1 MRERL
6 MFIKNSNLKAM
17 IPVALCTAF
26 LAGCGV
32 DSKVDDPDPN
42 IVTEP
47 TEASEDITTEPEIED
62 DTKIETAEDIFGKV
76 SAITVVDLVD
86 DMYEEPLEVKLT
98 SAEVAAFME
107 IHPETNTSDK
117 ALGHHAEYSLQLYD
131 ESGNEAERLTVL
143 SFYTVA
149 DEDGN
154 VYNKTGEFETWLNDI
169 ELSHDL
175 SVNGLHGRKPGDD
188 YFILLSA
195 GAYGMMEERRETNF
209 DEGLEADLTAEDI
222 AALGEALEGVSFSDT
237 TTDMSFE
244 SKNYKYTVEI
254 FDEHGADLYI
264 LRINENGDMF
274 NGYGYEIIG
283 GSTREWYQDML
294 DKYDTKN

>member
-47 TEASEDITTEPEIED
+47 TEAPEDITTEPEIED

-98 SAEVAAFME
+98 SAEVAAFMA
-107 IHPETNTSDK
+107 IHPETNPSEK
-117 ALGHHAEYSLQLYD
+117 ALGHKAEYALQLYD
-131 ESGNEAERLTVL
+131 EGGNEAGRLTVL
-143 SFYTVA
+143 NYDTVVY
-149 DEDGN
+149 EDGN
-154 VYNKTGEFETWLNDI
+154 VYKKSDEFETWLTDI
-169 ELSHDL
+169 EISHDL
-175 SVNGLHGRKPGDD
+175 SLNNMYGRKPGDD
-188 YFILLSA
+188 YFMMLSA
-195 GAYGMMEERRETNF
+195 GAYGIMDERLETNF
-209 DEGLEADLTAEDI
+209 DEGLEADLTSEDI

-264 LRINENGDMF
+264 LRINENGDVF

-283 GSTREWYQDML
+283 VSIHGWVQDML